1 LTICRRQSPEKFKDF
16 ACEAKTTDDNRGSKI
31 DLPFLFFVSPYRKGA
46 TMAATIKEL
55 KEKLAYSCNIL
66 AEEGHWDNILGHVS
80 VRIPG
85 QDRILMKPHS
95 FGFEEIRPQH
105 IIVVDLN
112 GKKVEG
118 KYERHSEVF
127 IHTEIYKARAD
138 VNCVVHSHPPYAT
151 AFGALRQPLR
161 PISHE
166 GNVFYEGLPLFDY
179 TTALVRTPELGK
191 EVANSLGKCRGVLMK
206 NHGSTVVG
214 ESIEVATLYA
224 IFLEKAARIQLLA
237 TASGE
242 PSWTSDEE
250 TKIKYEQIYTPHRMG
265 TMWEYFVRRA
275 RKRRK

>member
-1 LTICRRQSPEKFKDF
+1 
-16 ACEAKTTDDNRGSKI
+16 
-31 DLPFLFFVSPYRKGA
+31 
-46 TMAATIKEL
+46 MASIKEL
-55 KEKLAYSCNIL
+55 KETLAYSCNIL
-66 AEEGHWDNILGHVS
+66 ATEGHWDNILGHVS

-127 IHTEIYKARAD
+127 IHTEIYKARRD

-166 GNVFYEGLPLFDY
+166 GVIFNAGLPLFDR
-179 TTALVRTPELGK
+179 TTALIRTPELGR
-191 EVANSLGKCRGVLMK
+191 EVAESLGKYRGMLMK

-224 IFLEKAARIQLLA
+224 VFLEKAARIQLLA

-250 TKIKYEQIYTPHRMG
+250 VKVKYEQIYTPHRLSS
-265 TMWEYFVRRA
+265 MWDYFVRRA
-275 RKRRK
+275 KKFRKSS